1 MMLLASCWVVEKQK
15 TENRASY
22 VPDQALLACD
32 SKEFQHFGL
41 KLLTH

>member
-1 MMLLASCWVVEKQK
+1 MMLIASWVVEKQK
-15 TENRASY
+15 TENRKQSY
-22 VPDQALLACD
+22 HNQALLACD